1 MFLLTFTRFV
11 LRWLDP
17 LCQHRRSPL
26 LALHLGMAVG
36 AFQEAGVRMAQ
47 QIRRHLF
54 AGIVLQQVGGEEMPQ
69 GVQVILRWEA
79 IFLIDSAKPPG
90 KRVRVGRSFG
100 G

>member
-1 MFLLTFTRFV
+1 
-11 LRWLDP
+11 
-17 LCQHRRSPL
+17 
-26 LALHLGMAVG
+26 
-36 AFQEAGVRMAQ
+36 MAQ

-69 GVQVILRWEA
+69 GVQVLLRWEA